1 MLRTVFG
8 VPTAARGRS
17 GVLHTVF
24 GVLTAARGRSDVMR
38 AQPEVVQTHGLPYL
52 SIITSHYY

>member
-17 GVLHTVF
+17 GVLHTVY
-24 GVLTAARGRSDVMR
+24 GVLTAARGRSGVMR
-38 AQPEVVQTHGLPYL
+38 AQPEVVQTHGLPY
-52 SIITSHYY
+52 